1 MWSNDFTADEI
12 KEKQELLSITENL
25 LGGFNDS
32 YKNLLNL
39 EDNDGKKTINT
50 LKKIALFLKDKKD
63 FTDMP
68 EYIVSKDFNE
78 KLVDEFDI
86 TSTKQ
91 IISFFK
97 KYLIDKSKLDDLF
110 AKLAKYKDYLVYK
123 KIIDLYSALLTEE
136 QKKQL
141 E

>member
-68 EYIVSKDFNE
+68 EYIV
-78 KLVDEFDI
+78 
-86 TSTKQ
+86 
-91 IISFFK
+91 
-97 KYLIDKSKLDDLF
+97 
-110 AKLAKYKDYLVYK
+110 
-123 KIIDLYSALLTEE
+123 KIGRAHV
-136 QKKQL
+136 
-141 E
+141 